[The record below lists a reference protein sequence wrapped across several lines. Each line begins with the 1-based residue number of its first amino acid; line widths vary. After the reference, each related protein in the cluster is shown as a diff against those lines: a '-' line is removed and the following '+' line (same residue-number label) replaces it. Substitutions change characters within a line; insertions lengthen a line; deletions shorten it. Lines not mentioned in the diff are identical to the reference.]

1 MEAQSRPFHWR
12 THDRHLE
19 YNGSMKSVPNHTRS
33 LNLHLSDTQLKGIL
47 SGVVLACFNNI
58 LHKETNM
65 YKNSLVFKQK
75 SR

>member
-12 THDRHLE
+12 IHDRHLE
-19 YNGSMKSVPNHTRS
+19 YNGSMKSVPKHMRT

-47 SGVVLACFNNI
+47 SRVVLACFNNI
-58 LHKETNM
+58 LHKEMNM

-75 SR
+75 SG